1 MCLTENEAQRDS
13 VVYSMRF
20 CSELFISE
28 PPLLILFLI
37 ILSIF
42 CLFLVFCTL
51 TKVIFVHLV

>member
-1 MCLTENEAQRDS
+1 MIHAWKYMCLTEHEAQHDS

-28 PPLLILFLI
+28 PPLLILFRI

-42 CLFLVFCTL
+42 CVFFLYFL
-51 TKVIFVHLV
+51 Y

>member
-1 MCLTENEAQRDS
+1 MIHAWKYMCLTEHEAQHDS
-13 VVYSMRF
+13 VVYSMCF

-42 CLFLVFCTL
+42 CVFFLY
-51 TKVIFVHLV
+51 FVH

>member
-28 PPLLILFLI
+28 PPLLLLFLI
-37 ILSIF
+37 ILSISVF
-42 CLFLVFCTL
+42 FLY
-51 TKVIFVHLV
+51 FVH